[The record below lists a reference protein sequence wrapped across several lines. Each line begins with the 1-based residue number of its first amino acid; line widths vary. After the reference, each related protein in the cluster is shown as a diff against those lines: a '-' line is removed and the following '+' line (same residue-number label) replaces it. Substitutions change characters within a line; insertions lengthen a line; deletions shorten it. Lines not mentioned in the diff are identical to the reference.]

1 MAFRSPTFQPLLKR
15 PLGNHEIFLRDCHNK
30 QNGAMNQICG
40 LTLVTRHQIDE
51 GMKNFYF
58 YTFLPICF
66 EYENEKVSRVST
78 NVCTSICKILP
89 C

>member
-1 MAFRSPTFQPLLKR
+1 MAFKSPAFQPLLKR

-51 GMKNFYF
+51 GMKKFYF
-58 YTFLPICF
+58 YTFLCIFF
-66 EYENEKVSRVST
+66 ESENEKLSRVST
-78 NVCTSICKILP
+78 NVCASICKIKH